1 MGHNVP
7 VSHRWFFRSTKKT
20 RPLSELSF
28 LIVVGLTG
36 VGKTS
41 FTRALGWPT
50 LPNRRELVDR
60 YVLPRLGARPE
71 GLDRTERFR
80 LTARWRA
87 EHPGSL
93 AEALA
98 AAHVEPA
105 WPLVFDG
112 LRGEAEVRY
121 ARERFDRA
129 YFVVLEAPAW
139 VRLERLLGRGDAFD
153 RARLEPGEAE
163 GFLEIAERVL
173 EPGTA
178 HRFLGAGHSPHRLV
192 EKLKIVAE
200 EQNHYPPEG
209 PRRALEGCRRALF
222 LDTTRLDP
230 EAAARRTRAWLQEV
244 GR

>member
-1 MGHNVP
+1 MLPRAHFQAIPG
-7 VSHRWFFRSTKKT
+7 TL
-20 RPLSELSF
+20 PLIKQPL

-60 YVLPRLGARPE
+60 YVLPRLGAHPE

-87 EHPGSL
+87 EHPGGL

-98 AAHVEPA
+98 AAYVEPA

-112 LRGEAEVRY
+112 LRGEDEVRY
-121 ARERFDRA
+121 ARDRFERA
-129 YFVVLEAPAW
+129 YFVVLEAPAR
-139 VRLERLLGRGDAFD
+139 VRLERLLDRREGFD
-153 RARLEPGEAE
+153 RVRVSHEEVARFRELASGVLAQQELDRLLERGYP
-163 GFLEIAERVL
+163 LKTLI
-173 EPGTA
+173 
-178 HRFLGAGHSPHRLV
+178 

-200 EQNHYPPEG
+200 EQKHYHPEG
-209 PRRALEGCRRALF
+209 PRRALAGCRRALF
-222 LDTTRLDP
+222 LDTARLDP